1 MGQYIIWLGLRF
13 SDMDHLSYAQ
23 DRYIGS
29 QCVFRVSVERKRQDS
44 PSSLKLV
51 DTCTIRASMMQLL
64 FPGTESAESD
74 MFFFSA
80 ATTKLEA
87 VIPESKYNVMQ

>member
-1 MGQYIIWLGLRF
+1 
-13 SDMDHLSYAQ
+13 
-23 DRYIGS
+23 
-29 QCVFRVSVERKRQDS
+29 
-44 PSSLKLV
+44 
-51 DTCTIRASMMQLL
+51 MMQLL